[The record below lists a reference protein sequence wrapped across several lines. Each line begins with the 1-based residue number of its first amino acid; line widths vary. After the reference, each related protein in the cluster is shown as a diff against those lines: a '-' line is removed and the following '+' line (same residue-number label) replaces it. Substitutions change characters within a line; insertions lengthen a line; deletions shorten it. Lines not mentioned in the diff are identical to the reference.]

1 MANGWWNLDGTI
13 STCVAAWQAIGAA
26 SYSESLVN
34 LFNPG
39 TSNLT
44 TASGK
49 DPSWNAST
57 GWTGNGTD
65 QYLNTSVNASNGHS
79 FIVRA
84 SNLNGTYKGYLF
96 GNYSSGYG
104 ITLIWNNETNKV
116 NYRQGGEAYYTYE
129 PGTLTGGV
137 FAIGSNGTSYDS
149 YYNGN
154 AVDSDRAI
162 TAAPRATPYFILAR
176 ANNITPSV
184 FSDAT
189 IQAVAIYNGDIGP
202 YIADL
207 TAAINALSGPAA
219 LTAKDFDLS
228 AVTFDKPGI
237 NESQDVNL
245 TAKDFDLAAA
255 TFDAPTLN
263 FVTSGLVAEYRFD
276 DGSGTTVSEYINNY
290 DATITSGTWVTE
302 GLENGA
308 ISAAGVPDS
317 VFLGADGFT
326 MMVVANVDT
335 NSPTPVFASKGGND
349 VTETPIR
356 WRGYT
361 NSPILFTVRANT
373 ANRKS
378 GTDTSRKTAVMNKG
392 WQVYSIVAPQ
402 AIESDIVQYVNTCKY
417 LTPQFGTGTGAA
429 TGTESALSSSIT
441 GKFAYI
447 LIYNR
452 QLTHEEIETNYAYLK
467 ATLATRSITL
477 PAMGVGLAFNGDS
490 LTSGTGASFDNDYP
504 SQTVR
509 LLGAGYDKWNWG
521 IPGVGIGGFYA
532 AGVDASVSGSRSEY
546 YYVIWGGSNDIDGG
560 QPATNTFATLMNDV
574 AARKAAGYDKV
585 YALTA
590 INRAQYSD
598 DQRTQFLAYNE
609 LIKDA
614 GNQATYDYT
623 AVDIASDE
631 RLWDYT
637 NTTYFST
644 DQVHL
649 TDVGYGVVATF
660 VYAAIMG
667 YDMLATTGM
676 SLLPFT
682 FDAPTFD
689 TYEYREILDKI
700 VRMNLEVN
708 ASVVLNKEIDFTY
721 SELEAI

>member
-1 MANGWWNLDGTI
+1 MATYSTNPSADTI
-13 STCVAAWQAIGAA
+13 L
-26 SYSESLVN
+26 Y
-34 LFNPG
+34 
-39 TSNLT
+39 SNLANNNFGVFAT
-44 TASGK
+44 FE
-49 DPSWNAST
+49 
-57 GWTGNGTD
+57 
-65 QYLNTSVNASNGHS
+65 LNHLHRILMRFDLSSISSANTITSATLKFYKWSAVKAANSR
-79 FIVRA
+79 IVRA
-84 SNLNGTYKGYLF
+84 YSVTQNNGDWTEGTKSNATAGAGEPCYNAKEADG
-96 GNYSSGYG
+96 SGG
-104 ITLIWNNETNKV
+104 ITTNWA
-116 NYRQGGEAYYTYE
+116 GGAGCDVSGTDYEATELGTVTADYSDAVGTEY
-129 PGTLTGGV
+129 TLTFNNDG
-137 FAIGSNGTSYDS
+137 I
-149 YYNGN
+149 
-154 AVDSDRAI
+154 
-162 TAAPRATPYFILAR
+162 AR
-176 ANNITPSV
+176 IQNWL
-184 FSDAT
+184 DAT
-189 IQAVAIYNGDIGP
+189 NTNYGLLLLVDNTATGGNLFQIDSKESATASERPLLTIIYTEP
-202 YIADL
+202 
-207 TAAINALSGPAA
+207 NACDG
-219 LTAKDFDLS
+219 KDFTLA
-228 AVTFDKPGI
+228 AVTFDAPT
-237 NESQDVNL
+237 VNAVTTVDL

-361 NSPILFTVRANT
+361 NSPILFTIRANT

-521 IPGVGIGGFYA
+521 IPGSSFPFYD
-532 AGVDASVSGSRSEY
+532 AGVDASISGSRTDY
-546 YYVIWGGSNDIDGG
+546 YYIIWGGSNSIDGG
-560 QPATNTFATLMNDV
+560 ATAVNTYNSLLADI

-585 YALTA
+585 YVLTA

-721 SELEAI
+721 SELEAT

>member
-13 STCVAAWQAIGAA
+13 STCVAAYQAIGAA
-26 SYSESLVN
+26 SYAASLVN

-39 TSNLT
+39 TYDLT

-49 DPSWNAST
+49 DPSWNVST

-65 QYLNTSVNASNGHS
+65 QYLNTNVNASVNYS

-84 SNLNGTYKGYLF
+84 TGLNGSHLGYLL
-96 GNYSSGYG
+96 GCYRDGYG
-104 ITLIWNNETNKV
+104 AACIWNNEANKI
-116 NYRQGGEAYYTYE
+116 NYGNAGAAYYTYA

-149 YYNGN
+149 YYNGS
-154 AVDSDRAI
+154 VLDSDRAV
-162 TAAPRATPYFILAR
+162 TKTLAAIPYYIFAR
-176 ANNITPSV
+176 NANTYISH

-189 IQAVAIYNGDIGP
+189 IQAVAIYNGDIAS
-202 YIADL
+202 YIGDL
-207 TAAINALSGPAA
+207 TTAIAALSGG
-219 LTAKDFDLS
+219 TS
-228 AVTFDKPGI
+228 
-237 NESQDVNL
+237 L

-263 FVTSGLVAEYRFD
+263 LVTSGLVAEYRFD

-335 NSPTPVFASKGGND
+335 NSPVPVFASKGGD
-349 VTETPIR
+349 DATETPIR
-356 WRGYT
+356 WRGYP

-378 GTDTSRKTAVMNKG
+378 GTEISRKTAVMNKG

-490 LTSGTGASFDNDYP
+490 LTSGTGASFDDDYP
-504 SQTVR
+504 SQTMR

-521 IPGVGIGGFYA
+521 IPGSSFPFYD
-532 AGVDASVSGSRSEY
+532 AGVDASISGSRTDY
-546 YYVIWGGSNDIDGG
+546 YYIIWGGSNSIDGG
-560 QPATNTFATLMNDV
+560 ATAVNTYNLLLADI

-585 YALTA
+585 YVLTA